1 MDNIDEIMV
10 LIAKQKHI
18 RDHHYTQRREQ
29 HAASDKRTKKI
40 IDAKTRP
47 IEPVVPL
54 EMKPFDKSAL
64 SAYDP
69 EAVNAKLQADLK
81 EKIEE
86 LKSKQPSKEPAPSA
100 KAEKSKKN
108 DGLLVETK
116 AQDADAP
123 NKYFNK

>member
-1 MDNIDEIMV
+1 MDNIDEIML
-10 LIAKQKHI
+10 LIQKQKHI

-40 IDAKTRP
+40 LAANTRP

-64 SAYDP
+64 AAYDP

-81 EKIEE
+81 ARVEE
-86 LKSKQPSKEPAPSA
+86 LKNKQPSTEPAPSA
-100 KAEKSKKN
+100 DSKKAKKG
-108 DGLLVETK
+108 DGLSVATK
-116 AQDADAP
+116 
-123 NKYFNK
+123 KE